1 PHPTPA
7 TTPPP
12 GEAAGREPGD
22 GRQDEGQRGEGQQGE
37 GQRDSGGDVRR
48 YGGRP
53 YPGARD
59 VAEGIR
65 RMMTVSYAALGEM
78 IATGAVTDAFTIA
91 AYTRARLAG
100 LLDAPTPP
108 TPASAD
114 GG

>member
-1 PHPTPA
+1 
-7 TTPPP
+7 
-12 GEAAGREPGD
+12 
-22 GRQDEGQRGEGQQGE
+22 
-37 GQRDSGGDVRR
+37 DSGGDVRK
-48 YGGRP
+48 YGGQP

-100 LLDAPTPP
+100 LLDAPAPP